1 VCEEI
6 ERQRILE
13 RKKCRVFFFF
23 FKKGGIGEEKEKGRF
38 LLYKRSGL
46 EEGEEERAYT
56 CMAHCLIHSS

>member
-1 VCEEI
+1 VSLLFFVCEEI

-13 RKKCRVFFFF
+13 R
-23 FKKGGIGEEKEKGRF
+23 KKGGIGEEKEKGRF
-38 LLYKRSGL
+38 LLYNRSGL

>member
-1 VCEEI
+1 M
-6 ERQRILE
+6 QG
-13 RKKCRVFFFF
+13 VFFFF
-23 FKKGGIGEEKEKGRF
+23 LKKGGIGEEKEKGRF